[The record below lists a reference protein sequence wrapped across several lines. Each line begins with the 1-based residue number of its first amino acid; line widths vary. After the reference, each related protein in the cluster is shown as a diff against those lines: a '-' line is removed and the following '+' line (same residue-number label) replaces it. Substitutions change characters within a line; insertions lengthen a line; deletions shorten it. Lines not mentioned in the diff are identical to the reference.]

1 MQIHRLQAKQEE
13 QTKKRIPDKSA
24 RVRLQ
29 GMSEVVPDLPVP
41 QSILATLPDLD
52 QQCQEIQL
60 TRYKLLQRTQ
70 MMMMMSKLVERKGG
84 STSCPLVRGAGSN
97 RVV

>member
-13 QTKKRIPDKSA
+13 QTKKRISDKSA

-29 GMSEVVPDLPVP
+29 GMSEVVQDLPVP
-41 QSILATLPDLD
+41 QSILETLPDLD
-52 QQCQEIQL
+52 LQCQEIQL
-60 TRYKLLQRTQ
+60 TRYRLLQRTQ
-70 MMMMMSKLVERKGG
+70 MMMMSKLVERKGG